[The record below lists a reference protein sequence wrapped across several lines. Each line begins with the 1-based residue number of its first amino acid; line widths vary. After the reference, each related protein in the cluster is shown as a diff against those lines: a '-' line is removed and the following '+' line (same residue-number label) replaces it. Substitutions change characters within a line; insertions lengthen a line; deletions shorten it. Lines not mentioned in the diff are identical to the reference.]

1 MNKIFFPFSSAIL
14 GAATGASSGRS
25 ASISVTTGLYNRNSS
40 NTSNNL
46 TEVDGRGGV
55 MQQLPVPNT
64 TDPKTQI
71 SSSDTTTISSSIV
84 SNSKQIR
91 NHPLP
96 SIPSSDEKES
106 EIKELLVNCHKW
118 NFDIIELERITDNK
132 CLGNDL

>member
-1 MNKIFFPFSSAIL
+1 MNKMFFPFFPIL

-64 TDPKTQI
+64 TTQTQI

-91 NHPLP
+91 NYPLP

-106 EIKELLVNCHKW
+106 EIKELLVNCHNW

-132 CLGNDL
+132 CLGNYL

>member
-1 MNKIFFPFSSAIL
+1 MNKMFFPFFPIL

-64 TDPKTQI
+64 TTQTQI

-84 SNSKQIR
+84 FQVNKTDT
-91 NHPLP
+91 
-96 SIPSSDEKES
+96 SSTS
-106 EIKELLVNCHKW
+106 Q
-118 NFDIIELERITDNK
+118 
-132 CLGNDL
+132 

>member
-1 MNKIFFPFSSAIL
+1 MNKMFFPFSSLIL

-64 TDPKTQI
+64 TTQI
-71 SSSDTTTISSSIV
+71 SSSDTTIISSSIV

-91 NHPLP
+91 NYPLP

-106 EIKELLVNCHKW
+106 EIKELLVNCHNW